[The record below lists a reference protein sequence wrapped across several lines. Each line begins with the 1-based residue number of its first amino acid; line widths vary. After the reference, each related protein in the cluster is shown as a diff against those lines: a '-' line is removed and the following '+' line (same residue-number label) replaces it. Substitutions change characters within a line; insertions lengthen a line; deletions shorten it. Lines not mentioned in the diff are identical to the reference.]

1 MSVIRPIEEAP
12 KDGELILLYSPSL
25 LHPVLGK
32 WRKESFDKLYPEGW
46 CVNRNRIKD
55 GKEELVFDK
64 FAYVPKR

>member
-32 WRKESFDKLYPEGW
+32 WRKDSFDRLYPEG
-46 CVNRNRIKD
+46 
-55 GKEELVFDK
+55 
-64 FAYVPKR
+64 